1 MWLSGRASP
10 CQGEGRGF
18 ESRHP
23 LQETALRGGF
33 CRFRPLFIRSHL
45 VLICQ
50 EDGHGKKVQNSVT
63 GSISLT
69 SLRK

>member
-1 MWLSGRASP
+1 
-10 CQGEGRGF
+10 
-18 ESRHP
+18 
-23 LQETALRGGF
+23 
-33 CRFRPLFIRSHL
+33 L